1 MVSLLCCAV
10 GIPILLYLLLWL
22 NPVHEK
28 MRSVAESRLSELL
41 GADVE
46 IGRLRIL
53 PFNRVEI
60 SDVAVIE
67 RADTLL
73 TAAAL
78 NAGISGRNLLFRQRL
93 VITDVEL
100 MSPDIRLRRANP
112 ESPLNIQPVIDKL
125 KGDGS
130 KPPSQFDIAVHT
142 VVIRSGSGSYNVDS
156 APARPGFDPNHL
168 RLLDLNADLTAP
180 RIANGKVR
188 VSLKRLTVAEQS
200 GLRVR
205 RLAADVELAD
215 SLLSISGF
223 NLALNSSELHLEP
236 TTLNLKSRAIGRLKL
251 LSGSTINPADLAPIV
266 PQLAEVP
273 SPLMIQADAQLFRDS
288 LSLNRLE
295 MNVPSRLIY
304 ADLRAQAT
312 PRMANSPRLELG
324 VDGHDLANTIAL
336 FTHLKPKAA
345 QLLESLGKISFVGS
359 AGWRKPEN
367 ATVNGLLSTN
377 AGAISLEAELSAG
390 RLLATAESPDLDLAL
405 ILPGK
410 QLGSTDFAASVNLA
424 RTDGMVSLL
433 VDWLDWRGK
442 TVRNIAA
449 TANYR
454 NKDYHA
460 GIAIADSAL
469 TACAD
474 LTLDMTPDH
483 AGATIIAD
491 IGAFEPAAFGFLP
504 QYVGHV
510 ASAHIRGAFSGPEL
524 LQPTGRLTIRDL
536 AFVTADGTGLRE
548 DPIVIKTDFSSEN
561 SRSIELTSDLIDLDA
576 RGSINLKTIRP
587 AIGNLLA
594 DAMPQ
599 YFAPQPVDSLSP
611 NDFTLQATIHDNAPL
626 LGFIAPPVQLLY
638 PISVSGSLSEPN
650 EFAGVSI
657 SAPYLSKGNSLISH
671 TRLEASLG
679 KNSELTA
686 HSVMPSKF
694 GNMTLDLSADLSADL
709 GNLNFTFAND
719 QASRYGGTL
728 NASIRP
734 LPSGADIHINPET
747 LTLGNV
753 DWDIE
758 PAYIGLRGK
767 SAILHGFGI
776 SRPGQ
781 ELAINGMVSDRPD
794 DRLIVELD
802 NVNVDYIF
810 QTLRLNPS
818 ITFGGDATGT
828 VIASGILSP
837 EPVLQTKKLFVRN
850 LNYGHCVMGDASIS
864 SRWNNE
870 SHAVEIYA
878 DIPNRQTGGKTIVDG
893 KILPLSSQLDFV
905 FTADH
910 TPVGFIHN
918 FTKNWASDVSG
929 TASGRA
935 HLFGDFKF
943 VDLEGDLFAENLN
956 LSILFTNVTYSAS
969 DSVHI
974 RPGVIDLSNI
984 TISDPEGHRALLNGS
999 LHHRY
1004 FLESDFRF
1012 RISDMQNMLV
1022 LNTRPQ
1028 SDEDFWYGRIHADGV
1043 AEISGV
1049 PGLVTISANARTT
1062 ADSEFTFVLSDAA
1075 NAAEYTFLTFR
1086 DATPRAPLDSTARPG
1101 SPELDEMMRARVAKA
1116 AQQADA
1122 TNFNFDMHVDVTPEA
1137 RLNLIMDPN
1146 AGDKITAAGA
1156 GNIDLLYGSQTD
1168 EFRLFGEYL
1177 IDKGD
1182 YNFSLQDIILKKF
1195 QISSGSKIA
1204 FDGDPMN
1211 ATLGISAIY
1220 QVNANLSDL
1229 DESFLNDKEVQRT
1242 NVPVYAV
1249 LNVNG
1254 RLSEPVISFDLDF
1267 PTLTTDV
1274 KRKVKSIVSTEEM
1287 MNRQIIYLLA
1297 LNRFYTPDYM
1307 TATKGNDLM
1316 SVASGTIS
1324 SQLSNI
1330 LGQLSDKI
1338 SVAPSVRTDNGDF
1351 SDVEVDVALSSNLLN
1366 NRLLLNGNFGY
1377 RDKALNSNQFIG
1389 DFDVEYLLTRQGN
1402 WRVKAYNH
1410 FNDRNLYVKTALTT
1424 QGIGLVFKHDFDN
1437 LFKPIWKS
1445 QKKSI
1450 TLQPQ

>member
-1 MVSLLCCAV
+1 MVSLLCFAV

-28 MRSVAESRLSELL
+28 MRTVAVGQLSELL

-46 IGRLRIL
+46 IGRLRVL
-53 PFNRVEI
+53 PFNRVEL
-60 SDVAVIE
+60 SNVAIIE
-67 RADTLL
+67 QGDTLL
-73 TAAAL
+73 TASAL
-78 NAGISGRNLLFRQRL
+78 NAGISVRNLLLRRRL

-100 MSPDIRLRRANP
+100 MSPDIRVRR
-112 ESPLNIQPVIDKL
+112 ESPQAPLNIQPVIDRL

-130 KPPSQFDIAVHT
+130 KPPSEFDLAVHT

-156 APARPGFDPNHL
+156 APARSGFDPNHL
-168 RLLDLNADLTAP
+168 QLFDFNADLTAP
-180 RIANGKVR
+180 RISNGKIL
-188 VSLKRLTVAEQS
+188 VSLKRLTIAEQS

-205 RLAADVELAD
+205 RLAANVELSD
-215 SLLSISGF
+215 SLLSVSGF
-223 NLALNSSELHLEP
+223 DLALNSTELRIEP
-236 TTLNLKSRAIGRLKL
+236 TVFNLRAHEIGRLRL
-251 LSGSTINPADLAPIV
+251 QSGSIVNLADLAPIV

-273 SPLMIQADAQLFRDS
+273 SPLLIQADAQLFRDS
-288 LSLNRLE
+288 LSLSRLE
-295 MNVPSRLIY
+295 LNVPSHLLY
-304 ADLRAQAT
+304 ANLRAQAS
-312 PRMANSPRLELG
+312 PRTASSPRLEFG
-324 VDGHDLANTIAL
+324 VNGKDLANTLRL
-336 FTHLKPKAA
+336 FTPLKPKAT
-345 QLLESLGKISFVGS
+345 QLLESLGQISFVGS
-359 AGWRKPEN
+359 AGWSKPKN
-367 ATVNGLLSTN
+367 VNVNGLLTSN
-377 AGAISLEAELSAG
+377 AGSIALDAKLAAS
-390 RLLATAESPDLDLAL
+390 RLLATAESPDLNLAL
-405 ILPGK
+405 LVPDK
-410 QLGSTDFAASVNLA
+410 QLGSADFAATVNLT
-424 RTDGMVSLL
+424 RSDGMVSLL
-433 VDWLDWRGK
+433 IDRIGWRGR

-449 TANYR
+449 TANYH
-454 NKDYHA
+454 NKEYRA
-460 GIAIADSAL
+460 GVTIADSVL
-469 TACAD
+469 TAGAN
-474 LTLDMTPDH
+474 LELDMTADH
-483 AGATIIAD
+483 TAASVLANINS
-491 IGAFEPAAFGFLP
+491 FSPAAFGLMPKFEG
-504 QYVGHV
+504 YT
-510 ASAHIRGAFSGPEL
+510 ASALIEGEFSGPEL
-524 LQPTGRLTIRDL
+524 LQPTGRLTISDL
-536 AFVTADGTGLRE
+536 AFVDASGRGLRE
-548 DPIVIKTDFSSEN
+548 DPIVVKSDFTSETE
-561 SRSIELTSDLIDLDA
+561 RRIELTSDLIDLTA
-576 RGSINLKTIRP
+576 HGSINLKTLG
-587 AIGNLLA
+587 AAAGNLLA
-594 DAMPQ
+594 EALPQ
-599 YFAPQPVDSLSP
+599 YFAPQPVDTLAPNNFALS
-611 NDFTLQATIHDNAPL
+611 ATIHDNAPL
-626 LGFIAPPVQLLY
+626 LSFINSPVELLY
-638 PISVSGSLSEPN
+638 PISISGQLSEPDRMA
-650 EFAGVSI
+650 EVSV
-657 SAPYLSKGNSLISH
+657 SAPYLNKGNSLISH
-671 TRLEASLG
+671 TRLDATLG
-679 KNSELTA
+679 RNSELKA
-686 HSVMPSKF
+686 VSVMPSKF
-694 GNMTLDLSADLSADL
+694 GNITLNLNADLTDNL
-709 GNLNFTFAND
+709 GNLNFNFAND
-719 QASRYGGTL
+719 QSVRYGGTL

-734 LPSGADIHINPET
+734 LDSGADIHINPET

-753 DWDIE
+753 DWNIE

-776 SRPGQ
+776 ARPGQ
-781 ELAINGMVSDRPD
+781 ELAINGMVSDRAD

-828 VIASGILSP
+828 VVASGILSP
-837 EPVLQTKKLFVRN
+837 EPVLQTNDLFVRN
-850 LNYGHCVMGDASIS
+850 LSYGHCVMGDASIS

-870 SHAVEIYA
+870 THAVEIYA
-878 DIPNRQTGGKTIVDG
+878 DIPNRRTGGKTIVDG
-893 KILPLSSQLDFV
+893 KIMPLSSQLDFV
-905 FTADH
+905 FTANH

-918 FTKNWASDVSG
+918 FTKNWASGVGG

-935 HLFGDFKF
+935 HLFGDFKH
-943 VDLEGDLFAENLN
+943 VDLEGDLLAEDLQ

-974 RPGVIDLSNI
+974 RPGVIDLTNI
-984 TISDPEGHRALLNGS
+984 QITDPEGHHALLNGS
-999 LHHRY
+999 LNHRY
-1004 FLESDFRF
+1004 FLESNFRF

-1028 SDEDFWYGRIHADGV
+1028 SDEDIWYGRVHADGM

-1049 PGLVTISANARTT
+1049 PGLVSISANARTT

-1075 NAAEYTFLTFR
+1075 NATEYTFLTFR
-1086 DATPRAPLDSTARPG
+1086 DATPRAPIDSTARPG

-1116 AQQADA
+1116 AQLADA
-1122 TNFNFDMHVDVTPEA
+1122 TNFTFDMHVDVTPQA

-1146 AGDKITAAGA
+1146 AGDKITATGA

-1177 IDKGD
+1177 IEKGD

-1242 NVPVYAV
+1242 NVPVYAQ

-1437 LFKPIWKS
+1437 LFQRIWKS
-1445 QKKSI
+1445 RKKSI
-1450 TLQPQ
+1450 TLQSQ